1 MRINFFKLYIGILA
15 AASLLVLLALFDLL
29 PILPQPPFN
38 LPKGGQIDTAAGAG
52 LALAAVENQR
62 ELQHDNYAIY
72 YTPEEFAE
80 LFRSVRGSY
89 SGIGV
94 YIYPDDKTGNTMVY
108 GVMRNGPA
116 YQAGILP
123 GDVFLQVDDTDLR
136 ELDSSEVVDILV
148 SFPRGTKINL
158 LMNRPEVGE
167 INIEV
172 TTDEVDIPTVDYK
185 MLDETVGL
193 IKIASFNMTTGDQF
207 ADAFAELQDKGMQA
221 LVLDLRNNGGGELT
235 AALKVCDYF
244 VPKGE
249 PMMYITDSRG
259 VYYSS
264 ATEPRV
270 EIPLVILQ
278 NEHSASASEILI
290 GAVHDNGT
298 GTTIGET
305 SYGKGIVQDLKTLN
319 SGAGLRFTSAKYST
333 SHKNDIHG
341 IGIEPDIYFPMPE
354 DADPLL
360 AYTMD
365 LEQDP
370 QLAKAYEVVQS
381 KMSSNN

>member
-1 MRINFFKLYIGILA
+1 
-15 AASLLVLLALFDLL
+15 
-29 PILPQPPFN
+29 
-38 LPKGGQIDTAAGAG
+38 
-52 LALAAVENQR
+52 
-62 ELQHDNYAIY
+62 
-72 YTPEEFAE
+72 
-80 LFRSVRGSY
+80 
-89 SGIGV
+89 
-94 YIYPDDKTGNTMVY
+94 
-108 GVMRNGPA
+108 
-116 YQAGILP
+116 
-123 GDVFLQVDDTDLR
+123 
-136 ELDSSEVVDILV
+136 
-148 SFPRGTKINL
+148 
-158 LMNRPEVGE
+158 
-167 INIEV
+167 
-172 TTDEVDIPTVDYK
+172 

>member
-1 MRINFFKLYIGILA
+1 
-15 AASLLVLLALFDLL
+15 
-29 PILPQPPFN
+29 
-38 LPKGGQIDTAAGAG
+38 
-52 LALAAVENQR
+52 
-62 ELQHDNYAIY
+62 
-72 YTPEEFAE
+72 
-80 LFRSVRGSY
+80 
-89 SGIGV
+89 
-94 YIYPDDKTGNTMVY
+94 MVY

>member
-15 AASLLVLLALFDLL
+15 AASLLVLLALFDLMPSL
-29 PILPQPPFN
+29 PQRPLILPT
-38 LPKGGQIDTAAGAG
+38 GGQVDTAAGAG

-72 YTPEEFAE
+72 YTPEEFTE

-94 YIYPDDKTGNTMVY
+94 YIYPDDKTGRTMIY

-123 GDVFLQVDDTDLR
+123 GDVFLQVDDIDLR

-148 SFPRGTKINL
+148 SFPVDTKLNL
-158 LMNRPEVGE
+158 LMDRPEVGE
-167 INIEV
+167 VNIEV
-172 TTDEVDIPTVDYK
+172 ITAEVDIPTLDYK

-193 IKIASFNMTTGDQF
+193 IKISSFNMTTGDQF
-207 ADAFAELQDKGMQA
+207 ADAFAALQDEGMQA

-235 AALKVCDYF
+235 AALKICDFF

-264 ATEPRV
+264 ATENNV
-270 EIPLVILQ
+270 EIPLVVLQ
-278 NEHSASASEILI
+278 NEHSASASEILL
-290 GAVHDNGT
+290 GAVKDNGT

-341 IGIEPDIYFPMPE
+341 IGIEPDIYFPMP
-354 DADPLL
+354 DDTDPLS

-370 QLAKAYEVVQS
+370 QLAKAYELVQH
-381 KMSSNN
+381 KMLDNN

>member
-29 PILPQPPFN
+29 PSLPQPPLN

-270 EIPLVILQ
+270 EIPPVILQ